1 MSSYHEQLKEAGQFI
16 KGYDEFLLVSH
27 VHPDGD
33 TISSTLAMAHI
44 LQSLGKRYEIVDQDP
59 IPDRFRYLPMVEQF
73 HEPVQILKKF
83 SKVITLD
90 VADRKRMGEV
100 ENLFADDVEI
110 LNIDHHPTNDH
121 FGKANLI
128 LPTAAATVEVIY
140 DLMKDMGIS
149 LTDEIAACIYTGLLT
164 DTGGFRYSNT
174 SSKVMRIAAELLEY
188 NISPSEIAEAALES
202 ISQNHILILKRAF
215 ENFNL
220 VEKDRIAMTVLSYSD
235 LQDIAATS
243 DDTEGVVN
251 YMRNIEG
258 VEVGIFFKEAK
269 PEQFKVSLR
278 SKKYIDVGSIAKEFG
293 GGGHARASGFSYNG
307 PLEHIR
313 NEIIEKIKKSEG
325 WIDLD

>member
-1 MSSYHEQLKEAGQFI
+1 MSSYHEHLKEAGQFI
-16 KGYDEFLLVSH
+16 MEHDDFLLVSH
-27 VHPDGD
+27 IHPDGD
-33 TISSTLAMAHI
+33 TISSALAMAHMI
-44 LQSLGKRYEIVDQDP
+44 QALGKRYVLVNQDP
-59 IPDRFRYLPMVEQF
+59 IPDRFRFLPMVEKF
-73 HEPVQILKKF
+73 HVPVQIQKKY
-83 SKVITLD
+83 SKVITID
-90 VADRKRMGEV
+90 VADRKRMGEI
-100 ENLFADDVEI
+100 EDLFADEVEI

-121 FGKANLI
+121 FGKVNLI

-140 DLMKDMGIS
+140 DLMKEMGIF
-149 LTDEIAACIYTGLLT
+149 LNDGTAACIYTGLLT

-174 SSKVMRIAAELLEY
+174 SSKVMRIASELLEY
-188 NISPSEIAEAALES
+188 NISPSEIAETALES

-215 ENFNL
+215 ENIKM
-220 VEKDRIAMTVLSYSD
+220 VEKDRIAMTVLTYSD

-278 SKKYIDVGSIAKEFG
+278 SKKYIDVGSIAKGFG
-293 GGGHARASGFSYNG
+293 GGGHTRASGFTYNG
-307 PLEHIR
+307 PLNHIQ